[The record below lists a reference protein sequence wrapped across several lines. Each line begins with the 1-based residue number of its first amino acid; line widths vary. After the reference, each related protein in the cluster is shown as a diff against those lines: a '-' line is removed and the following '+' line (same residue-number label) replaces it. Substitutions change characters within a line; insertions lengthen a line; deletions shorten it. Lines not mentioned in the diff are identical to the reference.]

1 MDGQPAAR
9 SLLDVAAQLQ
19 KASAPVTL
27 GAAGRRPQPRSYL
40 LHEPCP
46 SPLPRRGDCLAFGPA
61 VSFDPM

>member
-27 GAAGRRPQPRSYL
+27 GAAGRRPQTRSYL
-40 LHEPCP
+40 LHEP
-46 SPLPRRGDCLAFGPA
+46 RHEPA
-61 VSFDPM
+61 TTPG